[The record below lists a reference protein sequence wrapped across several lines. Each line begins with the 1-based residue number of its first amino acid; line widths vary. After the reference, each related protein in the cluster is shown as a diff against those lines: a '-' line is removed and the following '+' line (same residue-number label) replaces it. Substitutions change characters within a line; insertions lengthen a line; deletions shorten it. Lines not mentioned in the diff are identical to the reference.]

1 MPTDPEHGGW
11 PDEYFLDGPAPGG
24 EELLRRTV
32 ATVHRKSARAARA
45 RRHMLIGVLVVV
57 AGLLTGLGMAIG
69 RWTLGESLRPIV
81 VASDVSTGA
90 SLAVTMGGTEG
101 GSYLDVTVTGL
112 PVGTNCWLTVTSRDG
127 HTLAGGSFQIE
138 PDAQRAPV
146 DFTIWLPPAE
156 VAEIAVTASTGA
168 QLIGAVKE

>member
-1 MPTDPEHGGW
+1 MPTDAERGGW

-24 EELLRRTV
+24 EDLLRRTL
-32 ATVHRKSARAARA
+32 AAVHRKSARAARV
-45 RRHMLIGVLVVV
+45 RRHMMIGVIVVV

-69 RWTLGESLRPIV
+69 RWTVGEPLRPIV

-90 SLAVTMGGTEG
+90 RLAVQLGRAAG

-112 PVGTNCWLTVTSRDG
+112 PVGTNCWLSVVSTHGTK
-127 HTLAGGSFQIE
+127 LAGGSFQIE
-138 PDAQRAPV
+138 PDAQRDPV
-146 DFTIWLPPAE
+146 DFTIWLPPTE

-168 QLIGAVKE
+168 ELIGAVQ